1 MTRVYVAASS
11 REYERARRAMR
22 VIEARGAK
30 VAIDW
35 TFPVEQLSQHR
46 CSTADMSDGYAR
58 EAAEKNLLALRDST
72 ALLFLTPQTISRD
85 SWVELGFALALGL
98 DVAVAGSAACH
109 SISTRLAPRFATDEE
124 AIAWLL
130 DAERRRAEVTRHD
143 S

>member
-22 VIEARGAK
+22 MLEARGGK

-35 TFPVEQLSQHR
+35 TLPVEQLAQHR

-58 EAAEKNLLALRDST
+58 EAAEKNLLALRDSK
-72 ALLFLTPQTISRD
+72 ALLFLAPQTISRD
-85 SWVELGFALALGL
+85 SWVELGFALALGIP
-98 DVAVAGSAACH
+98 VAVGGDAARH
-109 SISTRLAPRFATDEE
+109 SISTRLVPRFETDEE
-124 AIAWLL
+124 AIDWLL